1 MSLAGIRDAIK
12 TALAGISGLRAY
24 DTAPESIGE
33 LPAAYVVPV
42 SGSYDF
48 DIGGNMMHRF
58 DIVLLVQRGG
68 SLAEAQDAL
77 DAYLA
82 ESGSNSIKAAVDSAN
97 LGANADAIRVTGYRD
112 YGGLSYA
119 DQLYLGCRFEVEVI
133 T

>member
-12 TALAGISGLRAY
+12 TALETISSLRVY

-33 LPAAYVVPV
+33 LPAAYILPV

-48 DIGGNMMHRF
+48 DAGGHMTHRF
-58 DIVLLVQRGG
+58 EIVLLVRQGG
-68 SLAEAQDAL
+68 SLAEAQDSL

-82 ESGSNSIKAAVDSAN
+82 ESGASSVKAAVDAAS
-97 LGANADAIRVTGYRD
+97 LGTHGDIIRVEGYRD
-112 YGGLSYA
+112 YGGLEYGGM
-119 DQLYLGCRFEVEVI
+119 LYLGAKWDVSVI